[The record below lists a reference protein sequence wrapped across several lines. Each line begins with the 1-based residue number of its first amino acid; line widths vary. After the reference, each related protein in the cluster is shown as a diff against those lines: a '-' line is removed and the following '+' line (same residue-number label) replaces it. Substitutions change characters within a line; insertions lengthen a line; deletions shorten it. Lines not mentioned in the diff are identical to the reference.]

1 MDCAASTM
9 PTNACFPA
17 RIETHIKNQSSRSS
31 ALSHD
36 TMATEDRMPSPRRWS
51 PTYQPRNR
59 SRQFPSSLSFLPSS
73 ALARPE
79 QEYTTTLTRRPA
91 TRSPVCISPF
101 RSVRRMKEPF
111 QLVLPKSPASTGAS
125 PATASCDGS
134 FPKFLKDPPPPAGRR
149 LRTWRSDQNLTV
161 ANMSAFGLLPSP
173 PISDSRP
180 ASASMDS
187 SSYFECKSDTNSDEN
202 TPTQELPEQR
212 ASEPVNEPI
221 SVSVEDA
228 VQGPV
233 GQLVDDTL
241 DEPMEEL
248 MKEPE
253 QGLLG
258 EPTLPFEM
266 EEKIHYKA
274 YRPPGWTRALE
285 ERRRTDVTNVHEAH
299 SNLIRQCEKASLH
312 HDKPPTASTSTL
324 KSAKSSIASPQSVL
338 SAKAVVPGT
347 SPRPQRPRTATVSSE
362 ASWVPTNF
370 SYCQTWLQGVPF
382 EAGED
387 KDQAPKEFNRRK
399 FQIVETDPP
408 MPKLDFIPGSK
419 ALEEPVVSSSTWV
432 GSKTNHAH
440 VQLQRFAVASKPK
453 LVEVTRQSSPSMP
466 PSTATPIPPPPPL
479 PSLLPHPLPM
489 TPDQRQEEVSAF
501 SPDTPLDM
509 SDSGYGTRESGY
521 SMDSYSDSKD
531 DDAYT
536 DPGSLTSDSV
546 TSTVVC
552 ERPESAQ
559 GERDRSLQPEIRS
572 GSVSPKASSSPRT
585 ASSGHTSNPS
595 EKEEK
600 RRLFDQEWTLD
611 DHEWTLGELDH
622 SVKDFPRHML
632 RLTSPVIVYLRRNDE
647 KVLLRPFRTIFPQV
661 AENLLDGLCAA
672 LIARN
677 YLVSLSTLHRRKP
690 SISTRSDPY
699 TVDAIP
705 AKAYSTLGIQIPTGS
720 PGRMKDRALGVRS
733 MDLRRQVESIID
745 NLLFAIC
752 GRADDTLK
760 SAVEVLT
767 QVLESNVQH

>member
-9 PTNACFPA
+9 PTNACRPA
-17 RIETHIKNQSSRSS
+17 RIETHIKNQSSHSS

-51 PTYQPRNR
+51 PTYQRRR

-79 QEYTTTLTRRPA
+79 QEYYTTLTRRPA

-111 QLVLPKSPASTGAS
+111 QLVLPKSPASGGAS

-134 FPKFLKDPPPPAGRR
+134 FPKFLKNHPPPAGRR

-180 ASASMDS
+180 ASAGAES
-187 SSYFECKSDTNSDEN
+187 SSYFECKSNTTSEED
-202 TPTQELPEQR
+202 TPTPELSEET
-212 ASEPVNEPI
+212 AVEPVDEPI
-221 SVSVEDA
+221 SAPRRDRR
-228 VQGPV
+228 
-233 GQLVDDTL
+233 
-241 DEPMEEL
+241 
-248 MKEPE
+248 
-253 QGLLG
+253 G

-285 ERRRTDVTNVHEAH
+285 ERRRTDVTNVHAAH
-299 SNLIRQCEKASLH
+299 SNLIRQCEEASQKQ
-312 HDKPPTASTSTL
+312 DKPPTPNTSPG
-324 KSAKSSIASPQSVL
+324 KIAKSSLASPRSVL
-338 SAKAVVPGT
+338 SAKAVIPGT
-347 SPRPQRPRTATVSSE
+347 SPRPQRPRTATDSSE

-408 MPKLDFIPGSK
+408 MPKLDIIPGAK
-419 ALEEPVVSSSTWV
+419 ALEEPV
-432 GSKTNHAH
+432 
-440 VQLQRFAVASKPK
+440 RFAVASRPK

-466 PSTATPIPPPPPL
+466 PSMAPLMPPPL
-479 PSLLPHPLPM
+479 PPPALLPHPLPM

-501 SPDTPLDM
+501 SPDTPLNM

-521 SMDSYSDSKD
+521 SMDSYQDSKD

-559 GERDRSLQPEIRS
+559 GERNRSPQPEIRS
-572 GSVSPKASSSPRT
+572 GSVSPKASSSPGT
-585 ASSGHTSNPS
+585 ISSGHTSNPS
-595 EKEEK
+595 EKEDEK
-600 RRLFDQEWTLD
+600 QRLLDQKWTLD

-699 TVDAIP
+699 TVDALP
-705 AKAYSTLGIQIPTGS
+705 VKAYSTLGIQIPTGS
-720 PGRMKDRALGVRS
+720 PGRMKDRALGAHS
-733 MDLRRQVESIID
+733 MDLRRQVEGIID

-760 SAVEVLT
+760 SAVEVLA
-767 QVLESNVQH
+767 QVLEANVQH